1 VAGLPTAPPYE
12 IIVNFTNKV
21 FRRLIGTLPM
31 VGYERLVRRDV
42 VGLCYHLVSHE
53 CPPHVAHLGAFK
65 PLEMFEA
72 DLKYLKQHYKVI
84 SYEELLRLRQTATSH
99 SLEKVSGTF
108 CAKHRGRSGKRFL
121 TLFSTATRPAV
132 ILTFDDGF
140 RECFT
145 HVRPLLLKYELP
157 AIFFITTD
165 FIDNRRLFY
174 RNKVSLCLDRLRT
187 LDRANLATFTAA
199 LQRSSLTPNTGH
211 LTSEFDTCLL
221 TPDTLLGWLKNLPI
235 TAEATIDEVCELLN
249 IDCQRYLAERQ
260 PYLTCDE
267 IKALAVDG
275 FTIGAHSKS
284 HTRLGQGKGSGPFC
298 RNGLDQPQR
307 SLPGASH
314 KSVLPPFSD
323 LASELVDS
331 CRIIAELT
339 GAERVPFAFPFSGD
353 SVDRAQLAEIRQQN
367 PVVDLMFDRRGFRPD
382 ADFIVHR
389 IICDRPE
396 RTIPAR
402 SNVKQLFRRAYCNE
416 LTGAK

>member
-1 VAGLPTAPPYE
+1 
-12 IIVNFTNKV
+12 
-21 FRRLIGTLPM
+21 M

-42 VGLCYHLVSHE
+42 VGLCYHLVSDE

-72 DLKYLKQHYKVI
+72 DLKYLKQHYNVI
-84 SYEELLRLRQTATSH
+84 SYEELLRLRHSSLDSRHSTLATSH
-99 SLEKVSGTF
+99 SP
-108 CAKHRGRSGKRFL
+108 
-121 TLFSTATRPAV
+121 ATRPAV

-187 LDRANLATFTAA
+187 LDRANLATFTAT
-199 LQRSSLTPNTGH
+199 LQRSSPTPNTGH
-211 LTSEFDTCLL
+211 LTSELDTCHL

-298 RNGLDQPQR
+298 RTGPFCRNGFDQPQR
-307 SLPGASH
+307 SLPGAPH
-314 KSVLPPFSD
+314 KSVLTPFSE

-367 PVVDLMFDRRGFRPD
+367 PVVDLIFDRRGFRPD

-389 IICDRPE
+389 IIGDSPE
-396 RTIPAR
+396 KTTPAS